1 MGIRVSEGTQTTSQ
15 RSDDLPL
22 PPTFEEE
29 RPTFNILKVKLLK
42 KTQRFIDFLEEK
54 SPLSHYDIVA
64 LCLCNCMYADACMY
78 SHRMKLAQPET
89 WLTSLAL
96 RKWAAG
102 QLRF

>member
-22 PPTFEEE
+22 PQTFEEE

-54 SPLSHYDIVA
+54 SPLSHYVFAIV
-64 LCLCNCMYADACMY
+64 CMLMHVCI
-78 SHRMKLAQPET
+78 LIE
-89 WLTSLAL
+89 
-96 RKWAAG
+96 
-102 QLRF
+102 